1 MNGISDRTRTL
12 IGMVTTMNVFS
23 WMDPP
28 SAGLEVTIKPPNEAA
43 QTLRMGADAAPQ
55 VFAAAATIL
64 LNAYQTKTSV
74 QVTIPAGQ
82 PPTQTP
88 QISRVTVPA

>member
-23 WMDPP
+23 WMEPP
-28 SAGLEVTIKPPNEAA
+28 SAGLEVTIKPANEAA
-43 QTLRMGADAAPQ
+43 QTLRMGADTAPQ

-82 PPTQTP
+82 PPGTP